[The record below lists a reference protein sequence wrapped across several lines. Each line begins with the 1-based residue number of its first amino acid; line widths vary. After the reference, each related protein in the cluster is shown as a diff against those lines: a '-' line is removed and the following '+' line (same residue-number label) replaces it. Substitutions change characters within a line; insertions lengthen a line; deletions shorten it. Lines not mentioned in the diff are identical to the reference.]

1 MGGIKIMG
9 FKEGNEHI
17 VKDIIMVIIG
27 AFISALAINMFLIHA
42 KLLSGGLSGVTL
54 IVQYITGFPA
64 AYTLLIL
71 NIPLF
76 FISYKKVNKKFTFLS
91 LIGTIALSVGLII
104 TEPFK
109 NIIQVNDILLLGLY
123 GGVLNGIGIGIV
135 FSNYGSTGGLDIVSA
150 VIKKKYSNFEI
161 GTISFIVNFV
171 IVSISAFIFG
181 LTSALYTLVSMYI
194 TSYVT
199 DKVIKGFNRQKLIL
213 IITEKEDEVSEVLMR
228 ELNRGVTFLYAKGA
242 YTKKDKKV
250 LYCVVSLTQLPK
262 LKLIV
267 KDIDEGAFIS
277 ILDASEVEGRGF
289 KGAFL

>member
-1 MGGIKIMG
+1 MGGVKVMG
-9 FKEGNEHI
+9 FQEGNEHI

-27 AFISALAINMFLIHA
+27 AFISSLAINMFLIHA

-54 IVQYITGFPA
+54 IIQYVTGFPA

-91 LIGTIALSVGLII
+91 LIGTISLSVGLII

-109 NIIQVNDILLLGLY
+109 NTIQVNDILLLGLY
-123 GGVLNGIGIGIV
+123 GGVLNGIGIGVV

-161 GTISFIVNFV
+161 GTISFIVNLV
-171 IVSISAFIFG
+171 IVSISACIFG

-194 TSYVT
+194 TSHIT

-213 IITEKEDEVSEVLMR
+213 VITEKEDEVSEVLMR

>member
-1 MGGIKIMG
+1 MG

-135 FSNYGSTGGLDIVSA
+135 FSNYGSTGGLDIVSE

>member
-1 MGGIKIMG
+1 MG

>member
-1 MGGIKIMG
+1 MG

-27 AFISALAINMFLIHA
+27 VFISALAINMFLIHA

-91 LIGTIALSVGLII
+91 LIGTIVLSVGLII